1 MCKTAKVKKKKKD
14 TLSSKKVKDTMQI
27 LKHIMVAVTVLRITL
42 TLTAGIDVR
51 PSELSRASSQEEG
64 YQAGASSP
72 EINGLVL

>member
-1 MCKTAKVKKKKKD
+1 
-14 TLSSKKVKDTMQI
+14 MQI

-51 PSELSRASSQEEG
+51 PSKLSRASSQEEG